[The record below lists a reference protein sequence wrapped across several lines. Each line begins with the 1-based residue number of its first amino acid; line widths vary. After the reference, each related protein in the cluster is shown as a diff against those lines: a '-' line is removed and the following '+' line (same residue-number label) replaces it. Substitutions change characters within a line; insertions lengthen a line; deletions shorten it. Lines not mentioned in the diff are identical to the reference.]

1 MGKETLYN
9 KKSKTEL
16 KKNLKDE
23 KFNRQTVSFYK
34 YLRLNN
40 LDQLRDKIY
49 KSWDSLNILG
59 RVYISKEGINA
70 QISIPDSEPIPSDH
84 EMNDRFY
91 DIFEVNKQAIM
102 QAIEVIEADDIDEQ
116 KRKETVAIL
125 YLMLGE
131 NNEAL
136 KRLDED

>member
-1 MGKETLYN
+1 MDELIKNVTNETF
-9 KKSKTEL
+9 
-16 KKNLKDE
+16 
-23 KFNRQTVSFYK
+23 KFK
-34 YLRLNN
+34 YLEN
-40 LDQLRDKIY
+40 
-49 KSWDSLNILG
+49 S
-59 RVYISKEGINA
+59 
-70 QISIPDSEPIPSDH
+70 
-84 EMNDRFY
+84 DRFY